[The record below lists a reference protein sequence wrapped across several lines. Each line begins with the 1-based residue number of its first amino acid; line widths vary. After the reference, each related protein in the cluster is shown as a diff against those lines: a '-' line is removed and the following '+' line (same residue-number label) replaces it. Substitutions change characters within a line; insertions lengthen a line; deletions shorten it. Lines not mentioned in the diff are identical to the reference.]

1 MKIWYFIFLFL
12 PTVNLDTFLRTIN
25 DRCPM
30 TASPMHSV
38 HRLLLAGLFI
48 VNTAGAQEY
57 PRWFLYP
64 GETGCRSAVTVIAP
78 APTYYRDSAVA
89 FAFRMGCDLAARY
102 DALHIVGGQAFWMTE
117 AGAHSM
123 GASFEQR
130 YDTALTE
137 RNLSVM
143 KVIATDIDR
152 NRTLV
157 LAGEEGCTVDSLSG
171 ARVSVARIR
180 QPKWVEE
187 GMRDGRY
194 HYGVGFSQE
203 FFYDASSWQTAE
215 KNAVMALA
223 RSVRTSVKSMQ
234 KRDALEAQDVQD
246 EQIDVT
252 LRNITIVA
260 RWKDV
265 KKKVYYVLARAE
277 Q

>member
-1 MKIWYFIFLFL
+1 MKIWFDIFLFL
-12 PTVNLDTFLRTIN
+12 SDAILDTFLRNET
-25 DRCPM
+25 DRPDM
-30 TASPMHSV
+30 NTPASSILPL
-38 HRLLLAGLFI
+38 LLLAVLTMVHG
-48 VNTAGAQEY
+48 ASAQEY
-57 PRWFLYP
+57 PRWFLFP
-64 GETGCRSAVTVIAP
+64 GETGCRGAITVIAP

-89 FAFRMGCDLAARY
+89 AAFRIGCDMAARY
-102 DALHIVGGQAFWMTE
+102 RSLHIVGGQAFWMTE

-137 RNLSVM
+137 RNLTAM
-143 KVIATDIDR
+143 KVIATDIDK

-157 LAGEEGCTVDSLSG
+157 LAGEGECGLDSLAG
-171 ARVSVARIR
+171 ARLSMARVR

-187 GMRDGRY
+187 GMNDGRY
-194 HYGVGFSQE
+194 QYGVGFSQE

-234 KRDALEAQDVQD
+234 KRDAFEAQDVQD

-277 Q
+277 R